1 MSAFNDYIL
10 YYQTKIL
17 INFLCNLE
25 LNHKFLVKLIFLIK
39 LIRTYIL

>member
-17 INFLCNLE
+17 INFLCNLK

>member
-1 MSAFNDYIL
+1 MSAFNDCIL

-25 LNHKFLVKLIFLIK
+25 LNHKFLVKLVLLFK
-39 LIRTYIL
+39 LIRTYVL